1 MMDLLLCS
9 EFPCRAVN
17 SHGQLLWEL
26 MGEGCHRAGGGEGP
40 SGHVQGLTWAVGG
53 SRGGPRVE
61 PPTHAMG
68 RLCTPTCAGK
78 PGAQLRVSKAMAF
91 GI

>member
-26 MGEGCHRAGGGEGP
+26 MGAGVSPGRGQRGSLWPRAG
-40 SGHVQGLTWAVGG
+40 VDVGCG
-53 SRGGPRVE
+53 W
-61 PPTHAMG
+61 
-68 RLCTPTCAGK
+68 L
-78 PGAQLRVSKAMAF
+78 
-91 GI
+91 